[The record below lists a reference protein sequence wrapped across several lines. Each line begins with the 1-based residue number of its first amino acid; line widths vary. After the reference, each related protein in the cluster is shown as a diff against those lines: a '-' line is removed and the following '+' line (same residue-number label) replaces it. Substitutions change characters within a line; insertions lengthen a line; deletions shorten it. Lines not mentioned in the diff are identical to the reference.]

1 MAFAGHALAQASAL
15 DERLLEAE
23 NIRST
28 TSPRFAELLKELR
41 EEVDSPGSS
50 ASKLQR
56 QRLKYLQAYDLG
68 VYKNKREHG
77 IELAKQLIAETRDK
91 NIRYRA
97 TALVA
102 NLAAINRRFATGLR
116 YLDRT
121 LKQAPQIADKN
132 IRHEGLAV
140 AATLYNEYGQPRIGL
155 RYAEKVLRDQPNQRM
170 QCVAGMFMI
179 QSKYELGSLSK
190 DDGDVRQVID
200 SCMAIGERMSAHFAK
215 FTLARKMKREGRI
228 DEGLGLM
235 KASLEEVEGIGYE
248 RLTSEIHSIIAELKL
263 AQGDIGAAESHA
275 RESIAVGGKVV
286 SQQQLI
292 NSYKTLYQVAEISG
306 RPAEALAMH
315 KRYAAANLVREHDI
329 KTRQLAYEIY
339 KHQKDISDMVIADLQ
354 RKNMV
359 MSLESELV
367 SQRETKKTMALVLLM
382 VALAALV
389 FWSMQ
394 IKRHQNQL
402 RRLAQTDML
411 TGIGNRHYFTRKS
424 ERALLDSARD
434 GEVSALVMF
443 DLDHFKAVND
453 TYGHGAGDWV
463 LKQVGKTCAAHC
475 RKVDYIGRLGGEE
488 FAILLRGMDLA
499 GATRIAEDC
508 RSKFA
513 QLDTRESGYSFVVT
527 ASFGV
532 TSTAQ
537 SGYDLSRLLSHA
549 DQMLYRAKKEG
560 RNRVC
565 AYTAD
570 AAAEQRNTRQGPTLT
585 VVGG

>member
-1 MAFAGHALAQASAL
+1 
-15 DERLLEAE
+15 
-23 NIRST
+23 
-28 TSPRFAELLKELR
+28 
-41 EEVDSPGSS
+41 
-50 ASKLQR
+50 
-56 QRLKYLQAYDLG
+56 
-68 VYKNKREHG
+68 
-77 IELAKQLIAETRDK
+77 
-91 NIRYRA
+91 
-97 TALVA
+97 
-102 NLAAINRRFATGLR
+102 
-116 YLDRT
+116 
-121 LKQAPQIADKN
+121 
-132 IRHEGLAV
+132 
-140 AATLYNEYGQPRIGL
+140 
-155 RYAEKVLRDQPNQRM
+155 
-170 QCVAGMFMI
+170 
-179 QSKYELGSLSK
+179 
-190 DDGDVRQVID
+190 
-200 SCMAIGERMSAHFAK
+200 
-215 FTLARKMKREGRI
+215 
-228 DEGLGLM
+228 
-235 KASLEEVEGIGYE
+235 
-248 RLTSEIHSIIAELKL
+248 
-263 AQGDIGAAESHA
+263 
-275 RESIAVGGKVV
+275 
-286 SQQQLI
+286 
-292 NSYKTLYQVAEISG
+292 
-306 RPAEALAMH
+306 
-315 KRYAAANLVREHDI
+315 
-329 KTRQLAYEIY
+329 
-339 KHQKDISDMVIADLQ
+339 LQ